1 MRRLILS
8 TATMRKSLDS
18 RVVLVALL
26 LVAVSG
32 CQFLE
37 DLGDALNATVPRIIA
52 DNGDGTV
59 THLGTGLV
67 WLKDANCF
75 GLAQWQTAIEAA
87 RSRLDA

>member
-1 MRRLILS
+1 M
-8 TATMRKSLDS
+8 ATMRKSLDS

-26 LVAVSG
+26 LVAVTG
-32 CQFLE
+32 CEFLE
-37 DLGDALNATVPRIIA
+37 DLGDVLNMNFPKRMA

-59 THLGTGLV
+59 TDLRTGLF